1 MLIKKSIGVR
11 SLLSSKLT
19 DINWDLSKPAGQFS
33 WFAILCL
40 TSLFLGLFSGEL
52 ILVGIPA
59 FILLVFLT
67 LVDFRKVFYLLLIC
81 IPLSSEVHLP
91 NGFGT
96 DLPTEPLMVGIMLVY
111 FLYLLRHGRTLGA
124 GFFRHPLTLLLLLHL
139 GWIACTT
146 LTSASFF
153 ISFKYLLAKTW
164 YIITFY
170 FMAGLLLKTE
180 EDFKRLFW
188 LVLLPL
194 LFTVVIIVGRHAT
207 FGFSFAD
214 VNKILTPFQR
224 NHVNYAATLSL
235 FFPFVVFALFWH
247 KAFSRRWWFLA
258 GAATFLLFAI
268 YTTYTRAAFVALFM
282 AAGAYFIIHLRLVRY
297 VLFAGLIAAVIGIS
311 YLAFNNRYLELAP
324 NFDTTVTHY
333 QFDNLI
339 EATYKMEDIST
350 MERVYRWV
358 AGFQM
363 SNEKPWLGYGPGNF
377 TTFYRS
383 YTITSFQTYVS
394 NNPDNSGVHSYFLM
408 TLIEQGIIGLL
419 LFVLLTFAFLLYGEK
434 IYHETQSPL
443 RKWIIMT
450 LLLCMVIIDA
460 FLLIND
466 LVETDKVGSFY
477 FMCMAILVNMD
488 LLNQKEKPRPV
499 K

>member
-1 MLIKKSIGVR
+1 MRSFLKSNSI
-11 SLLSSKLT
+11 SL
-19 DINWDLSKPAGQFS
+19 DLATPQGQFS
-33 WFAILCL
+33 LFASLL
-40 TSLFLGLFSGEL
+40 LLSLFAGIASGQLFLLGL
-52 ILVGIPA
+52 PA
-59 FILLVFLT
+59 FLLLVFLT

-96 DLPTEPLMVGIMLVY
+96 DLPTEPLMVGIMLI
-111 FLYLLRHGRTLGA
+111 YLLHLIRYGKETSVA
-124 GFFRHPLTLLLLLHL
+124 FFKHPITLLLLLHL
-139 GWIACTT
+139 GWIFCTT
-146 LTSASFF
+146 LTSDSFF
-153 ISFKYLLAKTW
+153 ISFKYALAKSW

-170 FMAGLLLKTE
+170 FMAGQMIKTE
-180 EDFKRLFW
+180 TDFKKLFW
-188 LVLLPL
+188 LIGIPL

-235 FFPFVVFALFWH
+235 FFPFIFFAIFWY
-247 KAFSRRWWFLA
+247 KPFSKIWWGLI
-258 GAATFLLFAI
+258 GAAVFFLFAI

-282 AAGAYFIIHLRLVRY
+282 ASGAYFIIQWRLVRY
-297 VLFAGLIAAVIGIS
+297 VLATGLIAAIIGIA
-311 YLAFNNRYLELAP
+311 YLAYENRYLELAP
-324 NFDTTVTHY
+324 NYDTTVTHY

-363 SNEKPWLGYGPGNF
+363 SSENPWLGYGPGNF

-383 YTITSFQTYVS
+383 YTISSFETYVS

-419 LFVLLTFAFLLYGEK
+419 LFILLAFFVLIYGET
-434 IYHETQSPL
+434 IYHATNDPL
-443 RKWIIMT
+443 RKQIIMT
-450 LLLCMVIIDA
+450 LLLCTIIIDA

-466 LVETDKVGSFY
+466 LVETDKVGSFF

-488 LLNQKEKPRPV
+488 LRQRAEDESSSTPLKSKNLS
-499 K
+499 

>member
-1 MLIKKSIGVR
+1 MPTKKLTGVR
-11 SLLSSKLT
+11 SLLTSRFS
-19 DINWDLSKPAGQFS
+19 DISWDPASPSGQFS
-33 WFAILCL
+33 WFVSLCIL
-40 TSLFLGLFSGEL
+40 SLFASIITGEWL
-52 ILVGIPA
+52 LAGAPA
-59 FILLVFLT
+59 FLLLVFLT

-81 IPLSSEVHLP
+81 IPLSSEVHFS

-96 DLPTEPLMVGIMLVY
+96 DLPTEPLMIGIMLVY
-111 FLYLLRHGRTLGA
+111 FLYLIRHGRTMDA
-124 GFFRHPLTLLLLLHL
+124 RFFKHPITLFLLLHL

-170 FMAGLLLKTE
+170 FMAGWLLKTE
-180 EDFKRLFW
+180 EDFKKLFW

-194 LFTVVIIVGRHAT
+194 LFTVLIIVGRHAT

-224 NHVNYAATLSL
+224 NHVNYAATLAL
-235 FFPFVVFALFWH
+235 FFPFVAFALFWN
-247 KAFSRRWWFLA
+247 KVFTRRWWFVV
-258 GAATFLLFAI
+258 GAAAFLLFAI

-282 AAGAYFIIHLRLVRY
+282 AAGAYFIIQWRLVRY
-297 VLFAGLIAAVIGIS
+297 VLLAGLVSATLALS
-311 YLAFNNRYLELAP
+311 YLALDNRYLDLAP

-333 QFDNLI
+333 QFDNLL

-419 LFVLLTFAFLLYGEK
+419 LFVLLTFAVLIYGEI
-434 IYHETQSPL
+434 IYHQTSDPS

-450 LLLCMVIIDA
+450 LLLCTVIIDA
-460 FLLIND
+460 FLIIND
-466 LVETDKVGSFY
+466 LVETDKVGSFF

-488 LLNQKEKPRPV
+488 LLNQKEKPLPA

>member
-1 MLIKKSIGVR
+1 MR
-11 SLLSSKLT
+11 SLLTSKFS
-19 DINWDLSKPAGQFS
+19 DISWNPASPSGQFS
-33 WFAILCL
+33 WFISLCIL
-40 TSLFLGLFSGEL
+40 SLFASIITGEWL
-52 ILVGIPA
+52 LAGAPA
-59 FILLVFLT
+59 FVALFFLT

-81 IPLSSEVHLP
+81 IPISSEVHLS

-111 FLYLLRHGRTLGA
+111 FLYLIRHGKAMDAR
-124 GFFRHPLTLLLLLHL
+124 FFRHPITLLLLLHL

-170 FMAGLLLKTE
+170 FMAGWLLKTE
-180 EDFKRLFW
+180 EDFKKLFW
-188 LVLLPL
+188 LILLPL

-224 NHVNYAATLSL
+224 NHVNYAATLAL
-235 FFPFVVFALFWH
+235 FSPFVAFALFWN
-247 KAFSRRWWFLA
+247 KAFSKRWWFILGA
-258 GAATFLLFAI
+258 GLFLLFAT
-268 YTTYTRAAFVALFM
+268 YTTYTRAAFVAIFM
-282 AAGAYFIIHLRLVRY
+282 AVGAYFIIQLRLVRY
-297 VLFAGLIAAVIGIS
+297 VLMAGLVAAVLAIS
-311 YLAFNNRYLELAP
+311 YLAFNNRYLDLAP

-333 QFDNLI
+333 EFDNLL

-419 LFVLLTFAFLLYGEK
+419 IFVLLTFAFLIYGEK
-434 IYHETQSPL
+434 VYHQTSHPT
-443 RKWIIMT
+443 RRWIIMT
-450 LLLCMVIIDA
+450 LLLCIVIIDA
-460 FLLIND
+460 FLIIND
-466 LVETDKVGSFY
+466 LVETDKVGSFF
-477 FMCMAILVNMD
+477 FMCMAMLVNMD
-488 LLNQKEKPRPV
+488 LLNQKEESATLT
-499 K
+499 

>member
-1 MLIKKSIGVR
+1 MR
-11 SLLSSKLT
+11 SLQTSKLS
-19 DINWDLSKPAGQFS
+19 DINWNPSSPDGQFS
-33 WFAILCL
+33 WLASTCL
-40 TSLFLGLFSGEL
+40 LSLFGGIISGQWLLIGL
-52 ILVGIPA
+52 PA
-59 FILLVFLT
+59 LLLLVFLT

-81 IPLSSEVHLP
+81 IPLSSEVRLP

-96 DLPTEPLMVGIMLVY
+96 DLPTEPLMVGITLIY
-111 FLYLLRHGRTLGA
+111 FLYLIRYGKTMGA
-124 GFFRHPLTLLLLLHL
+124 AFFKHPLTLLLLLHL

-164 YIITFY
+164 YVVTFY

-180 EDFKRLFW
+180 KDFKQLFW
-188 LVLLPL
+188 LILLPL
-194 LFTVVIIVGRHAT
+194 LFTVVIIVGRHAS

-235 FFPFVVFALFWH
+235 FFPFVAFALFWN
-247 KAFSRRWWFLA
+247 KSFTKTWWFLV
-258 GAATFLLFAI
+258 GAAAFLLFAI

-282 AAGAYFIIHLRLVRY
+282 AGGAYFIVQLRLVRY
-297 VLFAGLIAAVIGIS
+297 VLLVGLVAGVLGIT
-311 YLAFNNRYLELAP
+311 YLALDNRYLDLAP

-363 SNEKPWLGYGPGNF
+363 TNEKPWLGYGPGNF

-394 NNPDNSGVHSYFLM
+394 DNPDNSGVHSYFLM
-408 TLIEQGIIGLL
+408 TLIEQGIIGLI
-419 LFVLLTFAFLLYGEK
+419 LFIVLTFAFLLYGEK
-434 IYHETQSPL
+434 IYHETKSQL
-443 RKWIIMT
+443 RRWIVMT
-450 LLLCMVIIDA
+450 LLLCMVVIDA

-466 LVETDKVGSFY
+466 LVETDKVGSFF

-488 LLNQKEKPRPV
+488 LANQKENPSHLS
-499 K
+499 

>member
-11 SLLSSKLT
+11 SLLSSKFT

-40 TSLFLGLFSGEL
+40 TSLFIGVLSGQWL
-52 ILVGIPA
+52 MAGIPA

-96 DLPTEPLMVGIMLVY
+96 DLPTEPLMVGIMLIY
-111 FLYLLRHGRTLGA
+111 LLYLLRHGRTLGA
-124 GFFRHPLTLLLLLHL
+124 DFFRHPLTLLLLLHL

-235 FFPFVVFALFWH
+235 FFPFVVFALFWN
-247 KAFSRRWWFLA
+247 KIFSRRWWFLA
-258 GAATFLLFAI
+258 GAAAFLLFAI

-297 VLFAGLIAAVIGIS
+297 VLFAGLIAAVMGTS
-311 YLAFNNRYLELAP
+311 YLALNNRYLELAP

-419 LFVLLTFAFLLYGEK
+419 LFILLTFAFLVYGEK
-434 IYHETQSPL
+434 IYHDTQSQM
-443 RKWIIMT
+443 RKWLIMT
-450 LLLCMVIIDA
+450 LLLCMVVIDA

-466 LVETDKVGSFY
+466 LVETDKVGSFF

-488 LLNQKEKPRPV
+488 LLNRSDKQVLAK
-499 K
+499 

>member
-1 MLIKKSIGVR
+1 MRTKKSIGVR
-11 SLLSSKLT
+11 SLQTSKLS
-19 DINWDLSKPAGQFS
+19 DINWNPTNPSGQFS
-33 WFAILCL
+33 WFALL
-40 TSLFLGLFSGEL
+40 LLLSLFAGIISGQWL
-52 ILVGIPA
+52 LLGIPA
-59 FILLVFLT
+59 FLLLVFLT
-67 LVDFRKVFYLLLIC
+67 IVDFRKVFYLLLVC
-81 IPLSSEVHLP
+81 IPISSEVHLS

-96 DLPTEPLMVGIMLVY
+96 DLPTEPLMVGIMLIY
-111 FLYLLRHGRTLGA
+111 FLYVIRYGRSMGA
-124 GFFRHPLTLLLLLHL
+124 GFFRHPVTLLLLLHL

-146 LTSASFF
+146 LTSDSFF

-164 YIITFY
+164 YVITFY
-170 FMAGLLLKTE
+170 FTAGLLLKTD

-235 FFPFVVFALFWH
+235 FFPFVVLALFWN
-247 KAFSRRWWFLA
+247 KLYTKRWWFLV
-258 GAATFLLFAI
+258 GATLLFLFAI
-268 YTTYTRAAFVALFM
+268 YTTYTRAAFVALLM
-282 AAGAYFIIHLRLVRY
+282 AGGAYFIIQLRLIRY
-297 VLFAGLIAAVIGIS
+297 VLLAGLVSAILGVA
-311 YLAFNNRYLELAP
+311 YLAIDNRYLDLAP

-363 SNEKPWLGYGPGNF
+363 TNENPWLGYGPGNF

-383 YTITSFQTYVS
+383 YTVSSFRTYVS

-419 LFVLLTFAFLLYGEK
+419 LFIVLCFAFLIYGEK
-434 IYHETQSPL
+434 IYHETRSQM
-443 RKWIIMT
+443 RRWIVMT
-450 LLLCMVIIDA
+450 LLLCMVVIDA

-466 LVETDKVGSFY
+466 LVETDKVGSFF

-488 LLNQKEKPRPV
+488 LANQEEKMASR
-499 K
+499 

>member
-1 MLIKKSIGVR
+1 MPTKKLTGVR
-11 SLLSSKLT
+11 SLLTSKFS
-19 DINWDLSKPAGQFS
+19 DISWNLASPSGQFS
-33 WFAILCL
+33 WFISLCL
-40 TSLFLGLFSGEL
+40 LSLFAGISTGEWFLLGA
-52 ILVGIPA
+52 PA
-59 FILLVFLT
+59 FLLLVYLT

-96 DLPTEPLMVGIMLVY
+96 DLPTEPLMIGIMLVY
-111 FLYLLRHGRTLGA
+111 LLYLIRHGSSMDAR
-124 GFFRHPLTLLLLLHL
+124 FFKHPLTLLLLLHL

-170 FMAGLLLKTE
+170 FMAGWLLKTD
-180 EDFKRLFW
+180 EDFKKLFW
-188 LVLLPL
+188 LILLPL

-235 FFPFVVFALFWH
+235 FFPFVTFALFWN
-247 KAFSRRWWFLA
+247 KAFSRRWCFIA
-258 GAATFLLFAI
+258 GAAAFLLFAI

-282 AAGAYFIIHLRLVRY
+282 AAGAYFIIQWRLVRY
-297 VLFAGLIAAVIGIS
+297 VLMAGLVAAVLAVS
-311 YLAFNNRYLELAP
+311 YLAINNRYLDLAP

-333 QFDNLI
+333 QFDNLL

-419 LFVLLTFAFLLYGEK
+419 VFILLTFAFLIYGEK
-434 IYHETQSPL
+434 VYHQTKDPT
-443 RKWIIMT
+443 RRWIVMT

-460 FLLIND
+460 FLIIND
-466 LVETDKVGSFY
+466 LVETDKVGSFF
-477 FMCMAILVNMD
+477 FMCMALLVNMD
-488 LLNQKEKPRPV
+488 LANQKEKSAI
-499 K
+499 KS